1 MKQYMMSG
9 DLKSELQK
17 VDEKFRGTVS
27 LWQEDIKPY
36 ISGLENDP
44 LWHIIPAFVLSACK
58 YTGVERDLSISIAN
72 IFRTIYMAN
81 HIHEQIK
88 DEEES
93 QEYNQQMRLAILLG
107 DYMFGKILKLLLN
120 ENAAHLVDIFAGLIC
135 KLNEGLTVKYKMNND
150 LMHNLKHIYAP
161 FFKAAFLSASRLAG
175 NNDDKEKAYGDLG
188 YNLGL
193 AICFSILN
201 EPAHYMAKIQ
211 YHIDES
217 IRILIEIYPEN
228 RVTSNY
234 IYKLISEMYEVL
246 YETTEKAAAVV

>member
-17 VDEKFRGTVS
+17 VDEKFKDTVS
-27 LWQEDIKPY
+27 LWQREITLY
-36 ISGLENDP
+36 ISGLEKDP
-44 LWHIIPAFVLSACK
+44 LWDVIPAFVLGACR
-58 YTGVERDLSISIAN
+58 YTGVGRDLSISMAN
-72 IFRTIYMAN
+72 IFRTIYMVN

-88 DEEES
+88 DEEEG
-93 QEYNQQMRLAILLG
+93 QEYNQQMRFAILLG

-120 ENAAHLVDIFAGLIC
+120 ENAAHLVDIFAALIC
-135 KLNEGLTVKYKMNND
+135 RLNEGLTLKYKMNAD
-150 LMHNLKHIYAP
+150 FMHNLKHIYAP

-175 NNDDKEKAYGDLG
+175 NNVDKEKAYGDLG

-217 IRILIEIYPEN
+217 IRILTEIHPEN
-228 RVTSNY
+228 RVTPNY
-234 IYKLISEMYEVL
+234 IHNLISEMYEGL
-246 YETTEKAAAVV
+246 YKTAEKAAAVV